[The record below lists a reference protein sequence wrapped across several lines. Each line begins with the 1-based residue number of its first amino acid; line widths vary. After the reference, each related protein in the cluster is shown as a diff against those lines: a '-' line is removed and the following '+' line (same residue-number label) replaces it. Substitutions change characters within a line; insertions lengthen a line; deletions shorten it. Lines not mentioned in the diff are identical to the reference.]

1 MSLLS
6 HQTFAELWLWKV
18 GKFHV
23 SDSKSHHQ
31 FQYHVLHKSSWVPFM
46 VSGVYVTCAGSGQ
59 EPALSD
65 ALLEGALPR
74 ALSSHHSAQEL
85 LEPSTAGPLYG
96 CG

>member
-1 MSLLS
+1 MGSGHFGTLSLEMMLRGLQGTSQGSWDVFAS

-46 VSGVYVTCAGSGQ
+46 VSGVYVTCAVRPGTC
-59 EPALSD
+59 PV
-65 ALLEGALPR
+65 R
-74 ALSSHHSAQEL
+74 C
-85 LEPSTAGPLYG
+85 PS
-96 CG
+96 